1 MISKKCLGSF
11 VLNGKIKL
19 SETIFGH
26 KTYWLLRS
34 RDKNFC
40 YISAERQR
48 DNWFESLYVILSRDL
63 SLQGLYETVRYM
75 VGKLSKNATN
85 ASEPIF
91 YRVAVD

>member
-1 MISKKCLGSF
+1 MISKKGECHDGQ
-11 VLNGKIKL
+11 NGKIKL
-19 SETIFGH
+19 TETILGH
-26 KTYWLLRS
+26 KTFWLRS
-34 RDKNFC
+34 YRRDKFC

-48 DNWFESLYVILSRDL
+48 DNLFGDLYVIFARDL

-85 ASEPIF
+85 ASDPIF